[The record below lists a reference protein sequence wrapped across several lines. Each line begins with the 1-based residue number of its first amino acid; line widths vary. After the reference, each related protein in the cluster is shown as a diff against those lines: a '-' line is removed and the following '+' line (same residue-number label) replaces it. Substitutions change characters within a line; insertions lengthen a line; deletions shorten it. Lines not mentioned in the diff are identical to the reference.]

1 MDSRGRLIGINTA
14 IFTPTGTSAGVGFAI
29 PIDTVN
35 AVVPQLI
42 KNGEI
47 VFPSLNVKFA
57 DAGVQR
63 DLSVPV
69 GGGALIQSFI
79 GNSTA
84 QKAGLLATRRGISG
98 IAPGDVVVAVDGKPC
113 SVAADVLRE
122 IERRAVGDDVQLTVL
137 RRNSVGDAS
146 PSRVTAT
153 VPLTTAND

>member
-1 MDSRGRLIGINTA
+1 MGSEMCIRDS
-14 IFTPTGTSAGVGFAI
+14 
-29 PIDTVN
+29 
-35 AVVPQLI
+35 
-42 KNGEI
+42 
-47 VFPSLNVKFA
+47 
-57 DAGVQR
+57 
-63 DLSVPV
+63 LSVPV

-113 SVAADVLRE
+113 SVADGAALDF
-122 IERRAVGDDVQLTVL
+122 AKDVGDDVQLTVL

-153 VPLTTAND
+153 VRLTTAND